1 MIDRSD
7 ETSHHPDRPSRW
19 ARFVALLAELF
30 GD

>member
-7 ETSHHPDRPSRW
+7 ESSHHLETPSRW